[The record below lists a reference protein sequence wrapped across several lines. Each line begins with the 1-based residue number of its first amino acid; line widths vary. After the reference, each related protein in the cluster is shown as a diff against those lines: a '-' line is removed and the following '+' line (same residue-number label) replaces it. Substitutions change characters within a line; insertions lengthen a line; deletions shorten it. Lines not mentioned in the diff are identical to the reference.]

1 MKKNYSINLTFA
13 SQEGLVARIAL
24 VLERRSYHIT
34 SLQIAEVNGQY
45 AQMKLSISGNEDRF
59 EQVCKQLQ
67 KLVNVVFLEV
77 KDTSNIK
84 LEAVAA

>member
-1 MKKNYSINLTFA
+1 MKKNYTINLTFT

-34 SLQIAEVNGQY
+34 SLQITELNDQY
-45 AQMKLSISGNEDRF
+45 AQMQISICGMEDRF
-59 EQVCKQLQ
+59 EQICKQLQ
-67 KLVNVVFLEV
+67 KLVNIVSLEV
-77 KDTSNIK
+77 KESSTIK